1 MLAMF
6 FESIYSDS
14 GENFLGVFD
23 SEEIGIN
30 NYLSYKNTNYKNSN
44 IAYNVNRLCNGIY
57 KAYYVYNNDI
67 IDEGYISFKSLKMNK
82 IVDLDSF

>member
-1 MLAMF
+1 MF

-14 GENFLGVFD
+14 DENFLGVFD

-30 NYLSYKNTNYKNSN
+30 SYFSYKNTLCKNN
-44 IAYNVNRLCNGIY
+44 DIVYNVIRLCNGTY
-57 KAYYVYNNDI
+57 RVYYVCD
-67 IDEGYISFKSLKMNK
+67 DDTVEEWHISFKSLKMNK